1 MLPQYMPGR
10 ASLLAALAGLLA
22 LMPASARTQ
31 SVDAPRPIAIPTKFD
46 TATDHLL
53 IHVDVNGTALWCNLD
68 TGWSAPLA
76 IDRAKSRKAG
86 ITERPGRPTPDG
98 NPPNRGDGSAVAT
111 VTVGT
116 AENVVLPDLPIIV
129 RDFAAGVPDM
139 DCVMG
144 PGLLRRYV
152 IELDNITPRVV
163 LHDRATYTPPAGS
176 TAVPLIFRTNPNVP
190 FVHVRV
196 EFADGSRQEVQTVVD
211 TGAAYYALAL
221 VAPASTQ
228 ARSHLATAPRPVHA
242 ESGSG
247 PVQVVAA
254 RAAAVS
260 VGPFRIEKPIIA
272 LVGSGLG
279 GVDDGLLG
287 SGFLN
292 RFTIGLDY
300 EGMQMHLIPNPSF
313 RSEQPFDASG
323 LGFRRTDGGYE
334 VEIVLPESPA
344 AGADIHVGDSLVSID
359 GTPAQSLTVNQLRDL
374 LARPG
379 YMCDLELTRAGQP
392 LRIRLVLRQRL

>member
-1 MLPQYMPGR
+1 MWHAPQYMPARGSIPR
-10 ASLLAALAGLLA
+10 ALVALLA
-22 LMPASARTQ
+22 LMPAPAHTQ
-31 SVDAPRPIAIPTKFD
+31 SAAGPPPIAIPTKFD

-53 IHVDVNGTALWCNLD
+53 IRVEANGGALWCNVD

-86 ITERPGRPTPDG
+86 ITEGPGRPTPDG

-116 AENVVLPDLPIIV
+116 AVLRDQPIII

-144 PGLLRRYV
+144 AGMLRRYV
-152 IELDNITPRVV
+152 IEFDHITPRVL
-163 LHDRATYTPPAGS
+163 LHDRSAYTPPTGS
-176 TAVPLIFRTNPNVP
+176 TAVPLIFRSNLNVP

-196 EFADGSRQEVQTVVD
+196 GFTDGTEQEVQTVVD

-228 ARSHLATAPRPVHA
+228 ARSRLATAPRPVQA

-247 PVQVVAA
+247 PVQLVAA
-254 RAAAVS
+254 RVAAVS
-260 VGPFRIEKPIIA
+260 VGPFRVEKPIIA
-272 LVGSGLG
+272 LIDSSLR

-292 RFTIGLDY
+292 RFTVAIDF
-300 EGMQMHLIPNPSF
+300 EGQRMHLMPNPSL
-313 RSEQPFDASG
+313 RTEQPFDASG
-323 LGFRRTDGGYE
+323 VGFRRTDRGYE
-334 VEIVLPESPA
+334 VEMVLPDSPA
-344 AGADIHVGDSLVSID
+344 AATDIHVGDSLVSID
-359 GTPAQSLTVNQLRDL
+359 GTPAQSLTLNQLRDL

-379 YMCDLELTRAGQP
+379 HTCDLELTRAGQP
-392 LRIRLVLRQRL
+392 LRIRLALKQRL